1 MRTWTVRWGNPYTE
15 PPDGSPR
22 VLLSVD
28 DSGLSTSIQ
37 PQAIENPTYKITWD
51 SSYEVKRLP
60 EAVRNRT
67 RKINLIRKKYPL
79 FVDEFIKEIL

>member
-1 MRTWTVRWGNPYTE
+1 MRTWTVRWGNPY
-15 PPDGSPR
+15 GSPR

-37 PQAIENPTYKITWD
+37 PQAILLENPTYKITWD